1 MLLPAAADWL
11 YWMEL
16 SLSLALALAIQLQ
29 EVGKE
34 KFQFSTAANEYM
46 YFPTKQLA

>member
-16 SLSLALALAIQLQ
+16 SLSLSLAIQLQ